1 MCPRFKKLKDEE
13 TGRVAAT
20 VYRDKSG
27 KRVVG
32 EDANKELSREERE
45 EQEMKNMVWGKG
57 LVQMEKQA
65 DLKAQIE
72 KEKSMPFARRVD
84 DQEMNDHLK
93 EQSRWGDPMA
103 GKIKTKSNKPKYQ
116 GPFPPNRYGIPP
128 GYRWDG
134 VNRSNGFESKWF
146 ASRNDRAVLEA
157 EAHAWSTEAM

>member
-1 MCPRFKKLKDEE
+1 MRCENGCRSASSWGLP
-13 TGRVAAT
+13 AAPC
-20 VYRDKSG
+20 
-27 KRVVG
+27 VVG
-32 EDANKELSREERE
+32 LAL
-45 EQEMKNMVWGKG
+45 
-57 LVQMEKQA
+57 A
-65 DLKAQIE
+65 
-72 KEKSMPFARRVD
+72 
-84 DQEMNDHLK
+84 
-93 EQSRWGDPMA
+93 RWGDPMA